1 MCVCVLERK
10 RQRDRVCVLLM
21 FSYPQ
26 ITLIFRYLF
35 VYLLPCSFYSLFG
48 DFLWACFSLS
58 CIVWLKVYLRH
69 LFFFPQ
75 QRKLK
80 DNRTVSGVKEVI
92 RDLRQILSSNE
103 SSSLDETILYMYS
116 NQLEWMEKL
125 STIKENPC
133 EEEVASELVFFL
145 LVPFS
150 LINLNLSL
158 NTLWIIKYKEKF

>member
-1 MCVCVLERK
+1 MSMFFFVLY
-10 RQRDRVCVLLM
+10 C
-21 FSYPQ
+21 
-26 ITLIFRYLF
+26 LIKSVFKTF
-35 VYLLPCSFYSLFG
+35 
-48 DFLWACFSLS
+48 
-58 CIVWLKVYLRH
+58 I
-69 LFFFPQ
+69 FFPQ

-133 EEEVASELVFFL
+133 EEEVASELVFFS

-150 LINLNLSL
+150 LINFNISL
-158 NTLWIIKYKEKF
+158 IHYE